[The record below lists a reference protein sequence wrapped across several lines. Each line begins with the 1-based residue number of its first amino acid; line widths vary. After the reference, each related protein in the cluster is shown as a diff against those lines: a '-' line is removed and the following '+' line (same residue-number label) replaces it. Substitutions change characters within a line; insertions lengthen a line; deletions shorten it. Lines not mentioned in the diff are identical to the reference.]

1 MNRFQK
7 AALAEQGEPFV
18 SAAEHRARGDY
29 SLESRRAGGK
39 FAVTVWYASDDLA
52 TAEWQARYLARN
64 FNADYRVRDSRGKVV
79 LFVEST
85 KRGV

>member
-7 AALAEQGEPFV
+7 AALSEQGEPFV
-18 SAAEHRARGDY
+18 SVAEHRARGDY

-39 FAVTVWYASDDLA
+39 FAVTVWYTRDNLEI
-52 TAEWQARYLARN
+52 AEWQARYLARN

-79 LFVEST
+79 LFVETSN
-85 KRGV
+85 GGG